1 MADKLDLVF
10 KKVVNRQYTT
20 TAKQWYEENPGV
32 PFKLKGSDVWIDNIP
47 SVPPTVDT
55 AVVKGFRATN
65 KLSLTKN
72 TSVNNNKAWFCEVGG
87 VKLDSFISPKYGQ
100 FYTAEI
106 YIVCGT
112 KNGQQLPTTDPSM
125 WFFDYESGNL
135 TFEGT
140 VLADATGFQLIAY
153 QYIGATADDLASAL
167 EGSAWQDPVSSIVDA
182 PTGSETGLVRYLV
195 SATPT
200 GDFVGHANEIAEY
213 DGVNWAFNLPSAGSI
228 TYVIS
233 LDRLYVYDNNEGWA
247 WSGIDSAD
255 LDYDNADSDLNSLS
269 VKDALDELDRL
280 LKTATKLFWVD
291 VNRVDDYV
299 ATGTTNKPFKTLA
312 AVASIVGAG
321 DVIQLNPG
329 TYDGASLIIP
339 DQVSVMG
346 SNNTIIENSITFGS
360 DSTSTVVLEKIKFG
374 NAGDVVINNI
384 STMKSLKFDGSL
396 FINNDSVGY
405 DIDIN
410 TNVSKSA
417 LKVNGNVTL
426 ELATVNHNSD
436 QLSLE
441 HIGGKLAF
449 ATSKV
454 TGNRAGYIAE
464 SSAGNVETDFTS
476 FINAGSGKA
485 LNLNNGATAL
495 SPNRLYDTWHR
506 GDIDCN
512 ETITIVEGVGGGN
525 PTSSVVDN
533 INLIYRGGTQL
544 KNESTIIK
552 DVAGGTLIAKTI
564 NDSIDRVAQSMKY
577 DTIHK
582 FLLLEPCID
591 DIN

>member
-20 TAKQWYEENPGV
+20 TQKQWYEENPGV

-47 SVPPTVDT
+47 PIPPTVDT
-55 AVVKGFRATN
+55 AVIKGYRETN
-65 KLSLTKN
+65 KLLLTKDI
-72 TSVNNNKAWFCEVGG
+72 TVNDSKSWYAADG
-87 VKLDSFISPKYGQ
+87 VDRLDGFISPRYGQ
-100 FYTAEI
+100 KYTAKLFIAGGAEI
-106 YIVCGT
+106 PTLHACG
-112 KNGQQLPTTDPSM
+112 

-135 TFEGT
+135 TFDGT
-140 VLADATGFQLIAY
+140 APGTGFEVVVY
-153 QYIGATADDLASAL
+153 KYIGATADDLASAL
-167 EGSAWQDPVSSIVDA
+167 EGSAWQDPVSMIINE

-195 SATPT
+195 SNTPAGIFT
-200 GDFVGHANEIAEY
+200 DHANEIAEY
-213 DGVNWAFNLPSAGSI
+213 DGVNWAFTPASAGKI

-233 LDRLYVYDNNEGWA
+233 LDRLYVYDNNLGWA

-255 LDYDNADSDLNSLS
+255 LDYDNADSDLNALS

-280 LKTATKLFWVD
+280 SKTATKLFWVD

-577 DTIHK
+577 DATHK